1 MIMEFIYYNWYADSC
16 LFLNCEWQIGGK
28 PRMEA
33 EKGIGP
39 VTTVKL
45 RCLSNVSDATM
56 RLTEL

>member
-1 MIMEFIYYNWYADSC
+1 
-16 LFLNCEWQIGGK
+16 
-28 PRMEA
+28 MEA
-33 EKGIGP
+33 ENGIGP

>member
-1 MIMEFIYYNWYADSC
+1 
-16 LFLNCEWQIGGK
+16 
-28 PRMEA
+28 MEA
-33 EKGIGP
+33 EKGIGL